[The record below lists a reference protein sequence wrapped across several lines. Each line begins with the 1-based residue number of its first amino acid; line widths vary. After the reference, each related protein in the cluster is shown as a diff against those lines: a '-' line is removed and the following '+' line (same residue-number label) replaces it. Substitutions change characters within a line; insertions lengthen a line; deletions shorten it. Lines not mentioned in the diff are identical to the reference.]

1 MAITRAEKEAVVSQ
15 LTEELGKIKIAVLT
29 DYRGLTVA
37 EAEELRAKLREAGV
51 NYKVT
56 KNTLLKLAL
65 QQAPAYKK
73 MDLTVFKGPMA
84 LALSFD
90 DEVAAPKVIFQFAKQ
105 HQALEI
111 VGAITPDGELLSAA
125 DVKALAVL
133 PTREQLL
140 GQVVGTIAAPLTGL
154 MSVMSGNLRGIV
166 NVLNAISKLEK
177 E

>member
-15 LTEELGKIKIAVLT
+15 LTEDLGKLKIAVLT

-51 NYKVT
+51 NYRVT

-65 QQAPAYKK
+65 RQAPGFKEL
-73 MDLTVFKGPMA
+73 DLSVFKGPMA
-84 LALSFD
+84 LAVSFD

-111 VGAITPDGELLSAA
+111 TGAITADGKLLSAA
-125 DVKALAVL
+125 DVKALAIL
-133 PTREQLL
+133 PSREELL
-140 GQVVGTIAAPLTGL
+140 AKVVGTIAAPLSGFVG
-154 MSVMSGNLRGIV
+154 VMSGNVRSII